1 METVKNKWLWGIFIS
16 ILCIF
21 AMSHNASAKMVL
33 NYEYYDLVQTSS
45 TPNVNC
51 DLKDGT
57 SVVNWNACSFGDTT
71 NEIKLQDVYTNGVF
85 NNLKVGDIIQ
95 YYIYLGNNQNY
106 AISGGLPTLNLANGK
121 DNLLTIDVE
130 QIDDYHSIILNDS
143 QATDGGLS
151 SVWNTDKFAKVY
163 KITQRVPYDGNFHIG
178 LDTVS
183 GSSALYLFSW
193 YQNTGFSVY
202 VKIFNIVIYRPT
214 ESKENKEVEEK
225 TQDAVD
231 QSEAAG
237 GSSSSD
243 AQTGTTGLLN
253 AITGAV
259 NVISSAR
266 PTNCKI
272 NGNMGNLDIGQ
283 LDLCANPAPAFI
295 QTIGSLI
302 LILMCVPLAI
312 SLFNRFISIF
322 RSFQS

>member
-1 METVKNKWLWGIFIS
+1 METVKKKWFWGIFIS
-16 ILCIF
+16 LLTFF

-85 NNLKVGDIIQ
+85 NNLIAGDIIQ

-259 NVISSAR
+259 NVIAAAS

-272 NGNMGNLDIGQ
+272 NGNMGNLDMGQ

-312 SLFNRFISIF
+312 SLFNRFIAIF